1 MMIPASKSFMS
12 DASPGGVS
20 DPETAV
26 KPASRSASSQAS
38 LGFQVKNDSDGVVA
52 YCVMRLTMGI
62 NIALHGI
69 SRQIMGQT
77 AFLAYLN
84 HYFERTPV
92 IPKESL
98 PLFAFTIMWA
108 ETIFGLLM
116 MAGAFTRIALIGG
129 SLVIAMLAV
138 GSNLAQ
144 DWGIAGLQLTYAL
157 IYFVLLKYRAEL
169 NKFSVD
175 GLLGK

>member
-1 MMIPASKSFMS
+1 M
-12 DASPGGVS
+12 
-20 DPETAV
+20 PESATAV
-26 KPASRSASSQAS
+26 KAAPSGTTSSEMRSDA
-38 LGFQVKNDSDGVVA
+38 VMA
-52 YCVMRLTMGI
+52 YGIMRITMGI

-69 SRQIMGQT
+69 SRQIAGSA

-84 HYFERTPV
+84 HYFEKTPL

-98 PLFAFTIMWA
+98 PVFGFTIMWA

-116 MAGAFTRIALIGG
+116 LFGAFTRIALIGG

-169 NKFSVD
+169 NKLSVD
-175 GLLGK
+175 GLMGK

>member
-1 MMIPASKSFMS
+1 MS
-12 DASPGGVS
+12 DTA
-20 DPETAV
+20 TAV
-26 KPASRSASSQAS
+26 KPTASAGASSQS
-38 LGFQVKNDSDGVVA
+38 RPISDAVIA
-52 YCVMRLTMGI
+52 YGLMRVTMGI

-69 SRQIMGQT
+69 SRQIAGQA

-84 HYFERTPV
+84 HYFEKTPL

-98 PLFAFTIMWA
+98 PVFAFTIMWA

-116 MAGAFTRIALIGG
+116 LAGLFTRVALIGG
-129 SLVIAMLAV
+129 SLVIAMLAI

-157 IYFVLLKYRAEL
+157 IYYFLLVNRETL
-169 NKFSVD
+169 NALSID
-175 GLLGK
+175 GWRRR

>member
-1 MMIPASKSFMS
+1 MSKSGTAMKTAQSGASDSPKSAMS
-12 DASPGGVS
+12 DA
-20 DPETAV
+20 AI
-26 KPASRSASSQAS
+26 
-38 LGFQVKNDSDGVVA
+38 A
-52 YCVMRLTMGI
+52 YGLLRLTMGI

-69 SRQIMGQT
+69 SRQIAGQA

-84 HYFERTPV
+84 HYFEKTPL

-116 MAGAFTRIALIGG
+116 MVGLFTRVALIGG
-129 SLVIAMLAV
+129 GLVIAMLAV

-157 IYFVLLKYRAEL
+157 IYYFLLKNREQL
-169 NKFSVD
+169 NGLSID
-175 GLLGK
+175 GWRKKPPEQ